1 MTTTNLRTYSNRF
14 ASMEEQPGGGWVV
27 FNGITGEPV
36 YLDPESEFPSAR
48 VFKTYGLA
56 RTVMCELTTRNMS
69 IAR

>member
-36 YLDPESEFPSAR
+36 YLDPEADFPEAR

-56 RTVMCELTTRNMS
+56 RTAMVELTQRNSS